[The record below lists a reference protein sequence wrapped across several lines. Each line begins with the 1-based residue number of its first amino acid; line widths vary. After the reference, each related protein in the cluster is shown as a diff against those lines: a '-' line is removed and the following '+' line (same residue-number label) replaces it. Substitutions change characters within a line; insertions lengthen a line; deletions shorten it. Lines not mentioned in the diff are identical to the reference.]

1 MRESLCFDIYYQK
14 KINIRDYSLDGIE
27 ALARFK
33 DENGNY
39 LNTENS
45 INYLKQQIGDQC
57 FTYIVIKKIFSDI
70 DSIPKDKIPN
80 ISINITASEVEDAY
94 FKLWINNLFVN
105 REWCIEKFEFEIN
118 EKCKIKNKERFL
130 DGLIFLKS
138 SGFKISLDDLGKDFN
153 TIDMIYK
160 YPFDKIKIDKSLL
173 IKYKNK
179 PKYLK
184 TLFHKIHSLDML
196 VVVEGVEDKFTF
208 EFVKNINCDI
218 VQGFYFSMPEPFNK
232 LYLC

>member
-1 MRESLCFDIYYQK
+1 MKESLSFDIYYQK

-27 ALARFK
+27 ALSRFK
-33 DENGNY
+33 DEKGNY

-45 INYLKQQIGDQC
+45 INYLKRQIGAQC
-57 FTYIVIKKIFSDI
+57 FTYLVIKKIFSDI

-80 ISINITASEVEDAY
+80 ISINITAPEIEDLS
-94 FKLWINNLFVN
+94 FKLWIKNLFVN

-118 EKCKIKNKERFL
+118 EKWKIKNKERFL
-130 DGLIFLKS
+130 DGLIFLKN

-184 TLFHKIHSLDML
+184 ELFHKIHSLDML
-196 VVVEGVEDKFTF
+196 VVVEGVEDTFTF
-208 EFVKNINCDI
+208 KFVKNINCDI
-218 VQGFYFSMPEPFNK
+218 IQGFYFSIPEPFNK
-232 LYLC
+232 LYLW